1 VSLWR
6 RIPRFQRL
14 RIPLRLRFFFRSA
27 FVLLIAATLALAL
40 SVLQDEKE
48 RSHRVYAE
56 SLSKS
61 GAQIA
66 ARLRHPTGQLALLNP
81 GLVDRPPTPLR
92 PVVLPFAALDFDDR
106 AKAMQAVE
114 MAGCAVQYADGATLC
129 LAVGNKAYGGGFV
142 YAVGS
147 FNSPA
152 LVPHLP
158 PELDL
163 STAHRV
169 ALTVNYRG
177 QATHTLAAYQIASDG
192 RGRLA
197 AFSTESPLLPN
208 GARPLRD
215 FRGWLWQN
223 AVCDDAA
230 STAGDCVRRSHVSL
244 RLPVDALTQLL
255 LAERGNESHSP
266 NWPPADIAS
275 MTVRLQVLPPGEGA
289 ALFDSDAAGAT
300 MASSLSDLKPLL
312 LPGETLGIQ
321 REDATQALATLKGEA
336 ATDEP
341 ISPWVAAIIRRLP
354 TPDSFVPLRAQESI
368 ATPLGRYQVSLGG
381 DLRSVNRPLA
391 AVATRLLWTV
401 GAMLAAIALVWLA
414 LEVVVIRR
422 MTLLTQRAAVVS
434 RGMKGNA
441 LAELDLSDLKGSDE
455 LGVLA
460 QGLKDLLAKVQEHV
474 QREQIR
480 AQQERDQWHAVGHEI
495 VSPLQSLKALH
506 GQLGDPAERYITR
519 MQEAVRVIYGQASP
533 SEAFEAKAVDLQP
546 LDLNA
551 FFSHVAANAH
561 YVDIDNVHYV
571 AQNQA
576 VPVLADEYA
585 LEDVVGHVLRNA
597 QRHRKPGS
605 AITMRLAADA
615 ALARVHV
622 HNQGEPISETMLERI
637 FEYGVSQHNPS
648 TQGEQRGQGLFVAKT
663 YMAKMGGTIHATNTA
678 DGVEFV
684 LQLPRGG

>member
-1 VSLWR
+1 VSLWNR
-6 RIPRFQRL
+6 VPRL

-27 FVLLIAATLALAL
+27 FVLLVAATLALAL

-56 SLSKS
+56 SLVKS
-61 GAQIA
+61 AAQIA

-106 AKAMQAVE
+106 AKALQAVE
-114 MAGCAVQYADGATLC
+114 MAGCAVQYTDGATLC

-142 YAVGS
+142 YAVGGFTS
-147 FNSPA
+147 AA

-158 PELDL
+158 PQLDL

-169 ALTVNYRG
+169 ALTVNYQG
-177 QATHTLAAYQIASDG
+177 QTTHTLAAYQIASDG

-197 AFSTESPLLPN
+197 AFNTESALLPN
-208 GARPLRD
+208 GARPMRD

-230 STAGDCVRRSHVSL
+230 SQAADCARRGYVSL
-244 RLPVDALTQLL
+244 RLPVEALTQLL
-255 LAERGNESHSP
+255 LTERGSANTP
-266 NWPPADIAS
+266 PTWPPADIAS
-275 MTVRLQVLPPGEGA
+275 MTVRLQVLPPGDGA
-289 ALFDSDAAGAT
+289 ALFDSDAPDAT

-312 LPGETLGIQ
+312 LPGETLTVQ
-321 REDATQALATLKGEA
+321 REGATQPLATLKGVA
-336 ATDEP
+336 ASDEP

-354 TPDSFVPLRAQESI
+354 TPDSYVPLRASDTI
-368 ATPLGRYQVSLGG
+368 ATPLGRFQLSLSG

-506 GQLGDPAERYITR
+506 GADGDPAERYITR

-551 FFSHVAANAH
+551 FLSHVAQNAG
-561 YVDIDNVHYV
+561 YIGIGGV
-571 AQNQA
+571 AYPPLAQA
-576 VPVLADEYA
+576 VNVQADEYA

-597 QRHRKPGS
+597 DRHRAPGT
-605 AITMRLAADA
+605 AITVTLEAEPTQ
-615 ALARVHV
+615 ARVRI
-622 HNQGEPISETMLERI
+622 HNHGEPVPQALLERI
-637 FEYGVSQHNPS
+637 FEYGVSENREAKE
-648 TQGEQRGQGLFVAKT
+648 GGAQRGQGLFVAKT
-663 YMAKMGGTIHATNTA
+663 YMAKMGGTIHAANTA
-678 DGVEFV
+678 EGVEFV
-684 LQLPRGG
+684 LQLPRSQ

>member
-1 VSLWR
+1 MSLWKR
-6 RIPRFQRL
+6 VPRL
-14 RIPLRLRFFFRSA
+14 RIPLRLRVFFRSA
-27 FVLLIAATLALAL
+27 FVLLIGATLALAL

-56 SLSKS
+56 SLAKS
-61 GAQIA
+61 SAQIA

-81 GLVDRPPTPLR
+81 GLADRPPTPLR

-106 AKAMQAVE
+106 TKALQAVE
-114 MAGCAVQYADGATLC
+114 MAGCAVQYTSGATLC

-147 FNSPA
+147 FASGA
-152 LVPHLP
+152 LVPHVP

-169 ALTVNYRG
+169 ALVVNYRG
-177 QATHTLAAYQIASDG
+177 QTTHTLAAYQIASDG

-197 AFSTESPLLPN
+197 AYGTESPLLPN

-215 FRGWLWQN
+215 FRGWMWQD
-223 AVCDDAA
+223 AACDDAVPA
-230 STAGDCVRRSHVSL
+230 TSDCARRSHVSL
-244 RLPVDALTQLL
+244 RLPVDALTQTL
-255 LAERGNESHSP
+255 LADRSAA
-266 NWPPADIAS
+266 WPPADIAT

-289 ALFDSDAAGAT
+289 ALFDSEAAGAT

-312 LPGETLGIQ
+312 LPGETLTIQ
-321 REDATQALATLKGEA
+321 REGASVALATLKGEA
-336 ATDEP
+336 AHDEP
-341 ISPWVAAIIRRLP
+341 ISPWVMQIIRRLP
-354 TPDSFVPLRAQESI
+354 TPDTFVPLRAGEAI
-368 ATPLGRYQVSLGG
+368 ATPLGRFRLGLAG
-381 DLRSVNRPLA
+381 DMRSVNRPLA

-441 LAELDLSDLKGSDE
+441 LAELDLSDLKGGDE

-506 GQLGDPAERYITR
+506 GKDGDPAERYITR

-551 FFSHVAANAH
+551 FLRHVAANAA
-561 YVDIDNVHYV
+561 YIGIDAVHYT
-571 AQNQA
+571 ALDDA
-576 VPVLADEYA
+576 VSVQADEYA

-597 QRHRKPGS
+597 QRHRIPGS
-605 AITMRLAADA
+605 AITMHLETDTT
-615 ALARVHV
+615 LARVRI
-622 HNQGEPISETMLERI
+622 HNQGERISEAMLERI
-637 FEYGVSQHNPS
+637 FDYGVSEGGDNA
-648 TQGEQRGQGLFVAKT
+648 QRGQGLFVAKT
-663 YMAKMGGTIHATNTA
+663 YMAKMGGTITAVNSA
-678 DGVEFV
+678 DGVELV
-684 LQLPRGG
+684 LQLPRAG

>member
-1 VSLWR
+1 
-6 RIPRFQRL
+6 
-14 RIPLRLRFFFRSA
+14 
-27 FVLLIAATLALAL
+27 
-40 SVLQDEKE
+40 
-48 RSHRVYAE
+48 
-56 SLSKS
+56 
-61 GAQIA
+61 
-66 ARLRHPTGQLALLNP
+66 
-81 GLVDRPPTPLR
+81 
-92 PVVLPFAALDFDDR
+92 
-106 AKAMQAVE
+106 
-114 MAGCAVQYADGATLC
+114 
-129 LAVGNKAYGGGFV
+129 
-142 YAVGS
+142 
-147 FNSPA
+147 
-152 LVPHLP
+152 
-158 PELDL
+158 
-163 STAHRV
+163 
-169 ALTVNYRG
+169 
-177 QATHTLAAYQIASDG
+177 
-192 RGRLA
+192 
-197 AFSTESPLLPN
+197 
-208 GARPLRD
+208 
-215 FRGWLWQN
+215 
-223 AVCDDAA
+223 
-230 STAGDCVRRSHVSL
+230 
-244 RLPVDALTQLL
+244 
-255 LAERGNESHSP
+255 
-266 NWPPADIAS
+266 
-275 MTVRLQVLPPGEGA
+275 
-289 ALFDSDAAGAT
+289 
-300 MASSLSDLKPLL
+300 
-312 LPGETLGIQ
+312 
-321 REDATQALATLKGEA
+321 
-336 ATDEP
+336 
-341 ISPWVAAIIRRLP
+341 
-354 TPDSFVPLRAQESI
+354 
-368 ATPLGRYQVSLGG
+368 
-381 DLRSVNRPLA
+381 
-391 AVATRLLWTV
+391 
-401 GAMLAAIALVWLA
+401 VWLA

-551 FFSHVAANAH
+551 FLSHVAANAH